1 MPTTAT
7 WVYQGRV
14 ITSIKDMPEGTYGFI
29 YEVKYKP
36 TDIRYIGKKVLY
48 FERNKRLGK
57 KALAE
62 LREERSK
69 QGLRG
74 RVPIKQKVITESD
87 WKDYFGSQKEIL
99 TLSKEDNAGENW
111 EKHILQF
118 VPNKKLLICFV
129 GIPGSGKTY
138 LAKII
143 EKKFKGI
150 RINSDNLRKVINKN
164 ITKNLL
170 YFYF

>member
-29 YEVKYKP
+29 YEVIYKP
-36 TDIRYIGKKVLY
+36 TDVRYIGKKVLY

-57 KALAE
+57 KALAA

-74 RVPIKQKVITESD
+74 RVPIKQKIITESN
-87 WKDYFGSQKEIL
+87 WKDYFGSQKEIV

-111 EKHILQF
+111 EKRILEF
-118 VPNKKLLICFV
+118 VPNKKLLTYYETKHLFKNDVLENQYSAHINDN
-129 GIPGSGKTY
+129 ILGK
-138 LAKII
+138 
-143 EKKFKGI
+143 FF
-150 RINSDNLRKVINKN
+150 RKD
-164 ITKNLL
+164 
-170 YFYF
+170 FD

>member
-7 WVYQGRV
+7 WIYQGRV

-29 YEVKYKP
+29 YEVIYKP
-36 TDIRYIGKKVLY
+36 TDVRYIGKKVLY

-57 KALAE
+57 KALAA

-74 RVPIKQKVITESD
+74 RVPIKQKVVTESD
-87 WKDYFGSQKEIL
+87 WKDYFGSQKEII

-111 EKHILQF
+111 EKRILEF
-118 VPNKKLLICFV
+118 VPNKKLLTYYETKHLFKNDVLENQYSAHINDN
-129 GIPGSGKTY
+129 ILGK
-138 LAKII
+138 
-143 EKKFKGI
+143 FF
-150 RINSDNLRKVINKN
+150 RKD
-164 ITKNLL
+164 
-170 YFYF
+170 FD

>member
-1 MPTTAT
+1 MKHMPTTAT

-29 YEVKYKP
+29 YEVIYKP
-36 TDIRYIGKKVLY
+36 TDVRYIGKKVLY

-57 KALAE
+57 KALAA

-74 RVPIKQKVITESD
+74 RVPIKQKIITESD
-87 WKDYFGSQKEIL
+87 WKDYFGSQKEIV

-111 EKHILQF
+111 EKRILEF
-118 VPNKKLLICFV
+118 VPNKKLLTYYETKHLFKNDVLENQYSAHINDN
-129 GIPGSGKTY
+129 ILGK
-138 LAKII
+138 
-143 EKKFKGI
+143 FF
-150 RINSDNLRKVINKN
+150 RKD
-164 ITKNLL
+164 
-170 YFYF
+170 FD

>member
-29 YEVKYKP
+29 YEVIYKP
-36 TDIRYIGKKVLY
+36 TDVRYIGKKVLY

-57 KALAE
+57 KALAA

-69 QGLRG
+69 KGLRG

-87 WKDYFGSQKEIL
+87 WKDYFGSQKEIV
-99 TLSKEDNAGENW
+99 TLS
-111 EKHILQF
+111 H
-118 VPNKKLLICFV
+118 C
-129 GIPGSGKTY
+129 
-138 LAKII
+138 
-143 EKKFKGI
+143 
-150 RINSDNLRKVINKN
+150 
-164 ITKNLL
+164 LL
-170 YFYF
+170 YTSPSPRDS